1 MSGSEL
7 LEIAVD
13 VDGEAAEAVSEL
25 FNRYNGGGWEED
37 SASGEAS
44 GGGAVIEVTGFDD
57 LNQPIDGEYR
67 LVVKTYVKPGRRGAE
82 IRRQIEEGLWRLSLL
97 YPIPEPAIRT
107 VREEDWA
114 HAWKRFYKPMRIG
127 KRVILAPA
135 WEAVESRPEDL
146 VVALEPGM
154 AFGTGMHP
162 TTRLCVAALEELVQ
176 PGMAVL
182 DVGAGSG
189 VLSIVAAKLGAA
201 PVYATDIDPLAVE
214 STHDNAR
221 RNGLAEGP
229 DGLVVELGSVPAGMA
244 GRFPLMVA
252 NILAEVLAGLFDA
265 IYGNPPLAE
274 PLAADGRMI
283 LSGIIE
289 EKVGIVLDAA
299 TRHGFVE
306 ESRRQEGDWVAL
318 VVRRDA

>member
-1 MSGSEL
+1 
-7 LEIAVD
+7 
-13 VDGEAAEAVSEL
+13 
-25 FNRYNGGGWEED
+25 
-37 SASGEAS
+37 
-44 GGGAVIEVTGFDD
+44 
-57 LNQPIDGEYR
+57 
-67 LVVKTYVKPGRRGAE
+67 
-82 IRRQIEEGLWRLSLL
+82 
-97 YPIPEPAIRT
+97 
-107 VREEDWA
+107 
-114 HAWKRFYKPMRIG
+114 MRIG
-127 KRVILAPA
+127 RRVILAPA
-135 WEAVESRPEDL
+135 WEEVESQAGDV

-162 TTRLCVAALEELVQ
+162 TTRLCVAALEELVE

-229 DGLVVELGSVPAGMA
+229 DGLVVEQGSVPAGMA
-244 GRFPLMVA
+244 GRFPLLVA
-252 NILAEVLAGLFDA
+252 NILAEVLAGLFDG

-274 PLAADGRMI
+274 PVSATGRMI

-318 VVRRDA
+318 VVRRAV